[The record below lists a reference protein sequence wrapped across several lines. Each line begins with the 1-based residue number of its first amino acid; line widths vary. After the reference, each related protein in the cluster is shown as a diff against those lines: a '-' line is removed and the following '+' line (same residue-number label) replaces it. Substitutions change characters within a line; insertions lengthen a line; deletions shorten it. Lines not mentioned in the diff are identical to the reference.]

1 MEPENLYDFD
11 GKQIDAGKLES
22 VLDDARRAITNTDRG
37 FGAFHAAGYARG
49 AIETLRHLGLLSA
62 KEFGRLE
69 SAVMVAEADA
79 DMEEAYG
86 EDDDHDGDD

>member
-1 MEPENLYDFD
+1 MSDFE
-11 GKQIDAGKLES
+11 GKKIDDGKLES
-22 VLDDARRAITNTDRG
+22 VLADARLAVTNPDRG

-69 SAVMVAEADA
+69 HAVMVAEADA
-79 DMEEAYG
+79 DMEEAY
-86 EDDDHDGDD
+86 DDDGYEAEN